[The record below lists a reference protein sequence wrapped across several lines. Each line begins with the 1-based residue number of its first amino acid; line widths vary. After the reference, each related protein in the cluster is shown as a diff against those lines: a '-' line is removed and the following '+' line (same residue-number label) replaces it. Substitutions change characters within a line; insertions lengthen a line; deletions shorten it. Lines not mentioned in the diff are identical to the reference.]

1 MRATEDAVDLLNVDE
16 VAAMVRLKKG
26 TIYRYT
32 SERRIPYFK
41 IGNRVVF
48 NRSEITA
55 WLAEKRRSVQR

>member
-1 MRATEDAVDLLNVDE
+1 MGATENDLDLMDVDE
-16 VAAMVRLKKG
+16 VAAMVRLRKG

-48 NRSEITA
+48 NRSDITA
-55 WLAEKRRSVQR
+55 WLVERRRSVQR